1 MKRID
6 LFSIASAIGLISTA
20 AFAQVFPNFDVGK
33 AMEIAGQKVFA
44 DRCAV
49 CRRTEGGR
57 ASLRSEPQRRC
68 RATRRIRSGISLFR
82 CPEEVRADLDG
93 GQSARLDRRSIAHGP
108 GHTHAAR
115 IAQ

>member
-20 AFAQVFPNFDVGK
+20 AFAQFFTNFDVGK

-49 CRRTEGGR
+49 CHAQKVG
-57 ASLRSEPQRRC
+57 ASPRSEPHRRC

-82 CPEEVRADLDG
+82 CPEEVRANLDG
-93 GQSARLDRRSIAHGP
+93 RQSARLDRRSIAHGP

>member
-6 LFSIASAIGLISTA
+6 LFSIASAIWLISTA

-49 CRRTEGGR
+49 CHAQKVGAR
-57 ASLRSEPQRRC
+57 P
-68 RATRRIRSGISLFR
+68 
-82 CPEEVRADLDG
+82 LDG
-93 GQSARLDRRSIAHGP
+93 GQSARLDRRSIAHGR